1 LLVNSMMKLIL
12 LILLQFHYHSSVL
25 SFYNII
31 SIMDKQNL
39 QTIEDYLGR
48 IQQIDEIARR
58 TITEQEKRIP
68 EKYSNIEA
76 TLKLLSNLINS
87 FKKKSESYE
96 L

>member
-1 LLVNSMMKLIL
+1 
-12 LILLQFHYHSSVL
+12 
-25 SFYNII
+25 
-31 SIMDKQNL
+31 MDKQNL